1 MSGREV
7 VAAPAQRADAVQSFD
22 GGIPRDENGKPLEG
36 DGTRRLRLTGVEARL
51 VRYCLCEWDGDAGA
65 GSSMGVQLEKLAQRP
80 DLAPRHTKEDYA
92 EVWEWSN
99 RHRDA
104 QPSMASMDSPIGNSW
119 QKAWLDDQQHIYVHA
134 PVPMARPDQVLPQ
147 EQWADKSTGNQRFRR
162 SEGHP
167 NWVRSDRDERLPG
180 ECDKI
185 LRAYRALLALGREKP
200 TAYAVIASLYGDLPP
215 GLPGVLWVKA
225 GGTDAPS
232 TEDLEYRRVCK
243 YVPGTAGSALH
254 FEQMIQID
262 RRQRKGESPEAR
274 LARVQAETVARHGAL
289 IAVGKACE
297 ILIVG
302 SSLDYRAA
310 WRAAA

>member
-22 GGIPRDENGKPLEG
+22 GRSEA
-36 DGTRRLRLTGVEARL
+36 TRLRLTSVEARL
-51 VRYCLCEWDGDAGA
+51 VRYVLCEWDGDAGA

-92 EVWEWSN
+92 EVYAWSVGG
-99 RHRDA
+99 RAAMPA
-104 QPSMASMDSPIGNSW
+104 QASLDSAIGNSW
-119 QKAWLDDQQHIYVHA
+119 QRAWLNDQQSMYVHA
-134 PVPMARPDQVLPQ
+134 PVPMARPDQTSPQ
-147 EQWADKSTGNQRFRR
+147 EQWSDKSTANQRFRR
-162 SEGHP
+162 TEGHP
-167 NWVRSDRDERLPG
+167 NWVRSDSDERLPG

-200 TAYAVIASLYGDLPP
+200 TAFAIIASLYGDLPP
-215 GLPGVLWVKA
+215 GLPGPLWRRA
-225 GGTDAPS
+225 GTDTPS
-232 TEDLEYRRVCK
+232 PEDLDYRRVCR
-243 YVPGTAGSALH
+243 YVPGTSGSALH
-254 FEQMIQID
+254 FEQAIQID

-274 LARVQAETVARHGAL
+274 LARVQAETVARYGAL
-289 IAVGKACE
+289 VAVGRACE
-297 ILIVG
+297 QIIVA